1 MSSSAKPPKC
11 PKGTRRNKLTG
22 ECEPTVRK
30 RTLSKSKSKS
40 SSSSE
45 KSSKIAATVTETA
58 TATPKAM
65 VTPTKSASKKQCIRP
80 TIAEVMDRL
89 QPHINRK
96 IHLPKTPNKGITGFL
111 LEEYAGIPT
120 SSDCLDCIDGEVK
133 SFPVKIIKKT
143 GAYVPKETI
152 AITMLDRDNLKT
164 SEWEGSRCA
173 KKMQRILYI
182 PYYRE
187 DEYITIGNL
196 ILIDACEPAVAAAFE
211 EIKKDYKAIK
221 MLYEETETLTSAT
234 GKYLQNRTKG
244 PGHGSISR
252 AYYLRPQG
260 IMALLEGKPFFTRVS
275 E

>member
-1 MSSSAKPPKC
+1 MSSSVKPPKC

-22 ECEPTVRK
+22 NCEPTTRK

-45 KSSKIAATVTETA
+45 KTEATA
-58 TATPKAM
+58 TAAT
-65 VTPTKSASKKQCIRP
+65 SKKQCIRP

-89 QPHINRK
+89 QPYINVK
-96 IHLPKTPNKGITGFL
+96 IHLPKTPNKGMTGFL
-111 LEEYAGIPT
+111 LEKYAGIPT

-143 GAYVPKETI
+143 GAFVPKETI

-182 PYYRE
+182 PYHRE
-187 DEYITIGNL
+187 GEYITIGNL
-196 ILIDACEPAVAAAFE
+196 ILIDACEPAVAAAFTQIKDDYKV
-211 EIKKDYKAIK
+211 IKK
-221 MLYEETETLTSAT
+221 LYEETETLTSAT

-244 PGHGSISR
+244 PGHGSTSR
-252 AYYLRPQG
+252 AYYLRPLG
-260 IMALLEGKPFFTRVS
+260 VMALLEGKSFFTNTNSGSSSHVS